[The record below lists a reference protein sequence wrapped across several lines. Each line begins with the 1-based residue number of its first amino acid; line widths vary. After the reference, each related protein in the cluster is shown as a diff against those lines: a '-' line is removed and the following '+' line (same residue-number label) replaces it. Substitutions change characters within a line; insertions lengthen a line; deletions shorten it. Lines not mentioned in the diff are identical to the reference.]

1 MKRFEELYNE
11 NEYNVFKVDA
21 FLNRYRDKK
30 ELSKLLET
38 IGYSNEDILKYERE
52 KGLPEGILELSV
64 LMHDEQ
70 FQKVVSFISE
80 CKEKNVDLYDGYL
93 QDKSISAFRQLGL
106 KYPDAFRFLRR
117 HGKFVLDQ
125 DHSGAYLDFETK
137 KDIIPVWLFPVAVLA
152 AGWLAALYQYVVL
165 VEVKFWTKNGGDTGG
180 NE

>member
-38 IGYSNEDILKYERE
+38 IGYSNEDMKKYEQE
-52 KGLPEGILELSV
+52 KELPEGILELSV

-80 CKEKNVDLYDGYL
+80 CKEKNVNLYDGYL
-93 QDKSISAFRQLGL
+93 QDKSISGFRQLGL
-106 KYPDAFRFLRR
+106 KYPDAFRFLKR

-137 KDIIPVWLFPVAVLA
+137 KDIVPVWVFPVAILA
-152 AGWLAALYQYVVL
+152 VGWIAALYQFLVL
-165 VEVKFWTKNGGDTGG
+165 VEVKFDLESGDDSGG

>member
-1 MKRFEELYNE
+1 M
-11 NEYNVFKVDA
+11 
-21 FLNRYRDKK
+21 
-30 ELSKLLET
+30 
-38 IGYSNEDILKYERE
+38 
-52 KGLPEGILELSV
+52 
-64 LMHDEQ
+64 
-70 FQKVVSFISE
+70 
-80 CKEKNVDLYDGYL
+80 DLYDGYL